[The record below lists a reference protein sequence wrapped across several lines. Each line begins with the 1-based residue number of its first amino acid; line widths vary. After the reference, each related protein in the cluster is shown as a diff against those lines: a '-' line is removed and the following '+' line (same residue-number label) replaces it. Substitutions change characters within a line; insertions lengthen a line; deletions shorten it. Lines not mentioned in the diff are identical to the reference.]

1 MHRSKIFGN
10 SQIPAMVTNS
20 ILKLNCQLSK
30 LINETMYTCSH
41 ILDSS
46 VSKTIAC
53 RSNLSTLKTN
63 EEYDQRKNVKELSAC
78 SYKKT
83 VSQELQDA

>member
-1 MHRSKIFGN
+1 
-10 SQIPAMVTNS
+10 MVTNS

-30 LINETMYTCSH
+30 LINETMYTRSH

-63 EEYDQRKNVKELSAC
+63 EEYDQRNNVKELSAC
-78 SYKKT
+78 S
-83 VSQELQDA
+83 

>member
-30 LINETMYTCSH
+30 LINETMYTRSH

-53 RSNLSTLKTN
+53 RSNLSIPHISEKKLD
-63 EEYDQRKNVKELSAC
+63 EQLAAVRKELHVAERF
-78 SYKKT
+78 
-83 VSQELQDA
+83 SQ